1 MDQELSEFKDE
12 KIEMAKKKI
21 PELFSLA
28 FEQKQKEFV
37 ITCKNKNKS
46 NKKKK

>member
-1 MDQELSEFKDE
+1 MDNELTEFKEE
-12 KIEMAKKKI
+12 KIELAKKKI

-37 ITCKNKNKS
+37 ISYKKRKVS
-46 NKKKK
+46 N